1 MPEEKNPDLKENYE
15 NSSEQVEQKTEQMF
29 NLIRS
34 HEERMKK
41 TQDFLE
47 KNISSFW
54 KIEISKRVLS
64 YQSKNVLDLFEE
76 WSQSPEVIDLS
87 DPEDKKVYYDIL
99 LLIKINNPQIENVSL
114 DDMKKAFNDLKQTEW
129 EKKYRT
135 RSRDFKN
142 KNPLSLKIP
151 GKQYKHD
158 WAYVVYPSFHEWW
171 AAWFKMIEKWKNGE
185 SRIYKPHFSL
195 TQVNAKYASNPGRAW
210 EVAMNLWMPL
220 STKIRDIPTEKLV
233 AAIAAVE
240 DGECYKLWV
249 DEGYIPSLPWVW
261 KRKNYLKKK

>member
-64 YQSKNVLDLFEE
+64 YQSKNVLDLFEK
-76 WSQSPEVIDLS
+76 WSQSPEEIDLTN
-87 DPEDKKVYYDIL
+87 PEDKKVYYDIL

-114 DDMKKAFNDLKQTEW
+114 DEMKKAFQELKQNEW

-135 RSRDFKN
+135 TSRDFIWKYQVN
-142 KNPLSLKIP
+142 NIN
-151 GKQYKHD
+151 
-158 WAYVVYPSFHEWW
+158 
-171 AAWFKMIEKWKNGE
+171 MIEHMLF
-185 SRIYKPHFSL
+185 ILHF
-195 TQVNAKYASNPGRAW
+195 
-210 EVAMNLWMPL
+210 MN
-220 STKIRDIPTEKLV
+220 
-233 AAIAAVE
+233 
-240 DGECYKLWV
+240 DGLLDLGW
-249 DEGYIPSLPWVW
+249 
-261 KRKNYLKKK
+261 